1 MSDYKLR
8 HYPYEDLIIYEM
20 GAGNGTLM
28 ACILNF
34 IRKEHPDVYER
45 TRCVAPCSHGFTQ
58 AIF

>member
-28 ACILNF
+28 ANILDY
-34 IRKEHPDVYER
+34 IKKDHPDVYER
-45 TRCVAPCSHGFTQ
+45 TR
-58 AIF
+58 